1 MAEKERVYT
10 PNRLYD
16 LQVKI
21 KDLDYTNDV
30 ISVVLSSSLSTAYQ
44 VVTLTFHIDPSEVI
58 VEDLFGQDPIKLNI
72 TLLREQEYPG
82 PRIDI
87 ELMYVSSS
95 FQLTQRDEMT
105 TGNQKDR
112 TILTIITVARQPY
125 KIMNKLVNKVF
136 IGSNLSSI
144 VSSLASDVG
153 TTVDYAIDGQNTEA
167 IDQVCIP
174 PTTFYKIIKEHTRN
188 DPDIFDGYLDQRF
201 GLFDGVPGVFCQY
214 DGKVYIKNLTA
225 NLKKA
230 QTFTIY
236 DLAFMKDEKEMQR
249 ILDESI
255 DGKTFYTYDT
265 VETDYAGN
273 AKFAKLGTTLNHIVR
288 PNDALTNTITQDLS
302 AIAKDY
308 SLVYQAQTSNP
319 RLYIDPA
326 INRTRYYNED
336 SGFNNEAT
344 LFNSRYAR
352 TISDLSTLTL
362 NIERDLPVLHLIDV
376 GECVKFKPKTAEYI
390 DFEGKYILWSS
401 QINFT
406 RPSDWETT
414 ATINLVRTNK
424 KN

>member
-10 PNRLYD
+10 PNKMYD

-21 KDLDYTNDV
+21 KDLDYTNDLINV
-30 ISVVLSSSLSTAYQ
+30 IFSSSLSTAYQ
-44 VVTLTFHIDPSEVI
+44 VVTLTFNIDPNEVI
-58 VEDLFGQDPIKLNI
+58 VEDLFGKDPIKLNI
-72 TLLREQEYPG
+72 TLLREQQYPG

-95 FQLTQRDEMT
+95 FQLTQKDEMST
-105 TGNQKDR
+105 QFQKDR
-112 TILTIITVARQPY
+112 TTLTIITVARKAY
-125 KIMNKLVNKVF
+125 KTMNTLVNRVF

-144 VSSLASDVG
+144 ISSLASDVG
-153 TTVDYAIDGQNTEA
+153 TTVDYASDGQNTAA

-188 DPDIFDGYLDQRF
+188 DPDVFDGFLDQRF

-230 QTFTIY
+230 QTFTVY
-236 DLAFMKDEKEMQR
+236 ELSSMKDQKEMER
-249 ILDESI
+249 IMNESM

-265 VETDYAGN
+265 INTDYAGN
-273 AKFAKLGTTLNHIVR
+273 AKFAKLGTTLNHLVR
-288 PNDALTNTITQDLS
+288 PNDALTATISQELETV
-302 AIAKDY
+302 AKNN
-308 SLVYQAQTSNP
+308 SLLYQTQTSTP
-319 RLYIDPA
+319 RLYIDSA
-326 INRTRYYNED
+326 VNRTRYYNED
-336 SGFNNEAT
+336 TGFNTEET
-344 LFNSRYAR
+344 IFNSRYAR
-352 TISDLSTLTL
+352 TIADLSTISINL
-362 NIERDLPVLHLIDV
+362 ERNLPVLNLINV
-376 GECVKFKPKTAEYI
+376 GEGVKFKPKTIEYS

-401 QINFT
+401 QINFI
-406 RPSDWETT
+406 RPGDWETT